1 MCNLKPTLRPANAVF
16 GLSKGQFWFI
26 YYWIQHKHNGMK
38 FCLKLQSYFNLVI
51 FLTDHVANI
60 SWKRNYNKNASLDFF
75 HPMVFLIDEKLGNLA
90 LFDEISLLGITGKQK
105 SQCTPLLQSNQCA
118 IYNNALLL
126 WHCGQFS
133 VIWFIKVVVLCASEA
148 SLGLE
153 QKEINVILPV
163 SASNGPPSHTIHVPR
178 SN

>member
-1 MCNLKPTLRPANAVF
+1 MYLALLISCRNIIKYWCKNYKSQISNFNINIGICAIWNLL
-16 GLSKGQFWFI
+16 LGQRMQFLAYLKASSDSYTTEYSTNTF
-26 YYWIQHKHNGMK
+26 GMK

-118 IYNNALLL
+118 I
-126 WHCGQFS
+126 
-133 VIWFIKVVVLCASEA
+133 
-148 SLGLE
+148 
-153 QKEINVILPV
+153 
-163 SASNGPPSHTIHVPR
+163 
-178 SN
+178 